1 MATAVTSPQEAAA
14 LLSQVRHFFSSRF
27 GFKSLAVDAGAVG
40 AAEAERLSLS
50 AAFDQINVSLMD
62 RPVRRHHPSSCGLLR
77 LGLRLWLWLRLWLRL
92 EPRPRLVA
100 AQARC

>member
-1 MATAVTSPQEAAA
+1 MATAVTNPQEAAA

-27 GFKSLAVDAGAVG
+27 GFKSLAVDAG

-62 RPVRRHHPSSCGLLR
+62 RPVRRHHPSSCGLLC

-92 EPRPRLVA
+92 EPRPGLAA